1 MVKQIYILFILM
13 ALCHSVIVSTITI
26 FSGDVPAIEVVEEEN
41 QSKDGNEIESN
52 KLKDLFFSKKKHIH
66 FNQMYIAQNREN
78 FYFLLHIKES
88 IESISIDY
96 PH

>member
-1 MVKQIYILFILM
+1 MM

-52 KLKDLFFSKKKHIH
+52 KLKDLFFLRKNI
-66 FNQMYIAQNREN
+66 YISTKC
-78 FYFLLHIKES
+78 I
-88 IESISIDY
+88 
-96 PH
+96 

>member
-1 MVKQIYILFILM
+1 M

-52 KLKDLFFSKKKHIH
+52 KLKDLFF
-66 FNQMYIAQNREN
+66 
-78 FYFLLHIKES
+78 
-88 IESISIDY
+88 
-96 PH
+96 

>member
-52 KLKDLFFSKKKHIH
+52 KLKDLFFSKKNI
-66 FNQMYIAQNREN
+66 YISTKC
-78 FYFLLHIKES
+78 I
-88 IESISIDY
+88 
-96 PH
+96 